1 MDGIKNMNQ
10 KVIIL
15 SVAGSDPSGG
25 AGIQADIK
33 TISALGA
40 YAAAAITAVTVQNT
54 LGVSAVHWLPADFV
68 GKQMIAVLDDLQP
81 DAVKIGMTGSAA
93 VVCEIA
99 KVLHDSNVKRVVF
112 DPVMVS
118 TSGRRL
124 MEEDT
129 VEALCKDLF
138 PVVTLVTPN
147 LHEAELLFGQ
157 PIHTVETMQVAA
169 RSLAELY
176 GCSFLIKGGHLAGEE
191 MCDVLCDCGQIHY
204 YKSPRIDSGNLH
216 GTGCTLSS
224 AIATFLGQGRV
235 LPDAVKA
242 AKHYI
247 SEAIEAGRDLHIG
260 HGNGP
265 LWHFSDRET
274 TESSEE

>member
-1 MDGIKNMNQ
+1 MNQ
-10 KVIIL
+10 KTIVL

-54 LGVSAVHWLPADFV
+54 LGVSAIHWLPADFV
-68 GKQMIAVLDDLQP
+68 GKQMMAVLDDLQP

-93 VVCEIA
+93 VVRTIA
-99 KVLHDSNVKRVVF
+99 QALHGSKVKQVVF

-124 MEEDT
+124 MEEDA
-129 VEALCKDLF
+129 VEAICEDLF

-157 PIHTVETMQVAA
+157 PIHTVETMQIAA
-169 RSLAELY
+169 CTLVERY
-176 GCSFLIKGGHLAGEE
+176 GCAFLIKGGHLAGEE
-191 MCDVLCDCGQIHY
+191 MCDVLCDSEQVHY
-204 YKSPRIDSGNLH
+204 YKSPRIESGNLH

-224 AIATFLGQGRV
+224 AIATFMAQGYG
-235 LPDAVKA
+235 LPDAVER

-247 SEAIEAGRDLHIG
+247 SAAIEAGRDLHIG

-265 LWHFSDRET
+265 LWHFPDRQT